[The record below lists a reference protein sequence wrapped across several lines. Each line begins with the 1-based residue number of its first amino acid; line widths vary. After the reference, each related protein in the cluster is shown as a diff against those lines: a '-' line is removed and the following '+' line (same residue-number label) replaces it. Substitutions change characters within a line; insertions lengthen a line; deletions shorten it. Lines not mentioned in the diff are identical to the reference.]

1 VLIVRLS
8 TLGLDI
14 LLDSIDLGL
23 VFDKLLLNIV
33 QPVVDITGEN
43 RVLLGVVLD
52 RVVSYLFSQTILVDL
67 QEVPDVSESHLFLVK
82 LSLDIISFGEF
93 VRNIVVHLVNLFLSL
108 LHFLVNSELK
118 TLDLLEILIDVIFL
132 NL

>member
-1 VLIVRLS
+1 MCNFPR
-8 TLGLDI
+8 
-14 LLDSIDLGL
+14 
-23 VFDKLLLNIV
+23 V
-33 QPVVDITGEN
+33 QWWELAVG
-43 RVLLGVVLD
+43 G
-52 RVVSYLFSQTILVDL
+52 YL

-93 VRNIVVHLVNLFLSL
+93 VRNIVVHLVNLFLCL

-118 TLDLLEILIDVIFL
+118 TFDLLEILIDVIFL